1 MPSPRSSIGA
11 THVQGTMNGTASG
24 CGNCN
29 LIPLVCNLEL
39 KLGHTTVGREEHRQD
54 DQLRQLHRGHGQPGA
69 DQRARRLSS
78 KSAFA
83 IRAGFTSAPYC
94 ARLPPTSTSSPK
106 PSATSAACWSAT
118 FRARSNIAFKLQEKG
133 WEEKLDD
140 GGRASAFLARIKQM
154 EFEGYELES
163 ADGSFELLIRQALA
177 PETYFFK
184 LDRDAQWSRTSRA
197 GSGSQCAVKM
207 TVDTPAGP
215 QQAEVSAS
223 GPFDAIAGALRRC
236 LGQVYPAVADIRW
249 WTTRCACSIRAR
261 APRPR
266 CGC

>member
-1 MPSPRSSIGA
+1 
-11 THVQGTMNGTASG
+11 MNGYG
-24 CGNCN
+24 ERCGNCN

-39 KLGHTTVGREEHRQD
+39 KLGHTTVGRENIGKMTSFANYIAD
-54 DQLRQLHRGHGQPGA
+54 MANLVLTNGA
-69 DQRARRLSS
+69 AFVG

-83 IRAGFTSAPYC
+83 HKGGIHVSAVLRE
-94 ARLPPTSTSSPK
+94 ASTYEHVEPETVGNERRVLVSDLSG
-106 PSATSAACWSAT
+106 
-118 FRARSNIAFKLQEKG
+118 RSNIAFKLQEKG

-140 GGRASAFLARIKQM
+140 AARKRVLARIKQM

-184 LDRDAQWSRTSRA
+184 LDRMRMVTHK
-197 GSGSQCAVKM
+197 SGWERSQCAVKM

-236 LGQVYPAVADIRW
+236 LGQVYPAVADIRL